1 MHKLTQFEKVSGVA
15 VCVIAVVI
23 IVLMIAGGFKIAS
36 DAKVKE
42 AEKSVERRARQLA
55 RQMVREALKDV
66 KITVTQ
72 HIAVIEDDL
81 GKGVKQ

>member
-1 MHKLTQFEKVSGVA
+1 MRPLTPFEKASGVT

-55 RQMVREALKDV
+55 RQMMREALKDV
-66 KITVTQ
+66 RIEVTQ

-81 GKGVKQ
+81 KKE

>member
-1 MHKLTQFEKVSGVA
+1 MRPLSPFEKVSGVT
-15 VCVIAVVI
+15 VCVIAVVV
-23 IVLMIAGGFKIAS
+23 IVLMIAAGFKIAS

-66 KITVTQ
+66 RIEVTQ

-81 GKGVKQ
+81 KKE

>member
-1 MHKLTQFEKVSGVA
+1 MRPLTPFEKVSGVT

-36 DAKVKE
+36 DAKIKE

-55 RQMVREALKDV
+55 RQMVREALKNV
-66 KITVTQ
+66 RIEVTQ

-81 GKGVKQ
+81 KKE